1 MPSDMQIIPKQ
12 SLYMSE
18 LMRCNKIPLPPRLV
32 TIMPD
37 LVSSVPLC
45 SCLECLR
52 MCAHVFSVI
61 FAKRPF
67 YLHYFLI
74 VPPWR
79 LKYLPNEPSGHPV
92 KVAMACICC
101 LNVMI
106 FDPCANPLFMV
117 NCKLMPRS
125 HVCKHHEVSR
135 TSCHHSLVRLR

>member
-1 MPSDMQIIPKQ
+1 MPSDMQIILKQ

-18 LMRCNKIPLPPRLV
+18 LMRCNKTPLPPRLV

-79 LKYLPNEPSGHPV
+79 LKYLPNEPSGHP
-92 KVAMACICC
+92 
-101 LNVMI
+101 
-106 FDPCANPLFMV
+106 CANPLSMV